1 MMGALSIPGAL
12 AAFLIGF
19 SKAGIKGISAIA
31 VTLLAIAYGAKEST
45 GIMLPLLI
53 TGDIAAVIYY
63 KKKCNWSLLTK
74 LIPYVAIGVVI
85 GAWIGSDLP
94 EDTFKLVMAAIIL
107 VSVALMLA
115 YEKSSINLSGQSTV
129 LGVIL
134 GLLAGITTMIGNL
147 AGAFSNL
154 YFLSMRLSKETFI
167 GTAAWLFFL
176 INLFKV
182 PFHVFYWDT
191 INWSSSLISLW
202 LIPFIAIG
210 FIAGIKVVSYFTDA
224 AYRYFIIL
232 MTFIG
237 AIVMLLS

>member
-1 MMGALSIPGAL
+1 MGALSIPGIL
-12 AAFLIGF
+12 ATFLIGF
-19 SKAGIKGISAIA
+19 SKAGIKGIGAIA

-63 KKKCNWSLLTK
+63 KKKCNWSLLVK
-74 LIPYVAIGVVI
+74 LIPYVATGVI
-85 GAWIGSDLP
+85 LGAWIGSDLP
-94 EDTFKLVMAAIIL
+94 EYTFKFVMAAIIII
-107 VSVALMLA
+107 SVALMLA
-115 YEKSSINLSGQSTV
+115 YEKSSMNLSSQSTV
-129 LGVIL
+129 LGMIL

-182 PFHVFYWDT
+182 PFHIFYWDT
-191 INWSSSLISLW
+191 INRSSSLISVC

-210 FIAGIKVVSYFTDA
+210 FAAGIKVVSYFTDA
-224 AYRYFIIL
+224 TYRYFIIL

-237 AIVMLLS
+237 AIAMLIS